1 MSADDGRGAE
11 LDWGDGDY
19 GRTAEVLEPASE
31 IVVDLAGVSE
41 GDRVL
46 DVACG
51 TGNATI
57 AAARRGARVVG
68 VDLSEAL
75 LRIARGRADRAGL
88 PDVELRAGDAVD
100 LPVEQASF
108 DIALSVFGVI
118 FAPDAD
124 AAVGSMLAAVRPGG
138 TIAIASWISRGPICA
153 AGVALRSAFPAD
165 PGQEAFDWT
174 RPEGIRE
181 LLASAGAREIEQRE
195 GDLEFSAP
203 SAAEWFDEQ
212 ERNHPVWRWAG
223 RQLPPERWE
232 EVRRESVEALRA
244 GSEDPV
250 EFRARSPYLIT
261 RAVR

>member
-1 MSADDGRGAE
+1 MSAGDDQGAE

-19 GRTAEVLEPASE
+19 GRTAEVLEPVSE
-31 IVVDLAGVSE
+31 VVIDLAGVSE

-46 DVACG
+46 DIACG

-57 AAARRGARVVG
+57 AAAGRGARVVG

-75 LRIARGRADRAGL
+75 LGIARGRVDAAGF

-100 LPVEQASF
+100 LPVEQGSF
-108 DIALSVFGVI
+108 DVAVSVFGVI
-118 FAPDAD
+118 FARDAE
-124 AAVGSMLAAVRPGG
+124 AAVANMLTAVRPGG
-138 TIAIASWISRGPICA
+138 VIAIASWISRGPICA
-153 AGVALRSAFPAD
+153 AGVALRSAFPSE
-165 PGQEAFDWT
+165 PGPEAFDWT
-174 RPEGIRE
+174 RQEGIRE

-195 GDLEFSAP
+195 GDLEFRAP

-223 RQLPPERWE
+223 RQLPPERWA
-232 EVRRESVEALRA
+232 EVRRQSVEALRA

-250 EFRARSPYLIT
+250 EFRARSPYAVT